1 MTEQPFT
8 QYQLFHLK
16 RNKLEEQIVHFY
28 QETRDSSVTIQ
39 LLLAMKIRHMLGE
52 SDFEL
57 FLQDLVKHL
66 FANNRITRAMRRYFY
81 FFREYFKENEWKI
94 VSARCFPPEHVTTDL
109 MEVIPSTATVTEA
122 TTLESS

>member
-16 RNKLEEQIVHFY
+16 HHKLEEKITHYY
-28 QETRDSSVTIQ
+28 QETGDSSVTIQ
-39 LLLAMKIRHMLGE
+39 LLLAMKVRHMLGE
-52 SDFEL
+52 ADFEL

-66 FANNRITRAMRRYFY
+66 FANNKITRALRRYFY
-81 FFREYFKENEWKI
+81 FFREYFNDREWEI
-94 VSARCFPPEHVTTDL
+94 LSARCFPPEHVTTEL
-109 MEVIPSTATVTEA
+109 MSVVPSTVVAPEI

>member
-8 QYQLFHLK
+8 HYQLFHLK
-16 RNKLEEQIVHFY
+16 RKTLEEQIIHYY
-28 QETRDSSVTIQ
+28 QKTRDSSVTIQ

-66 FANNRITRAMRRYFY
+66 FANTKITRPLRRYFY
-81 FFREYFKENEWKI
+81 FFKEYFDEKEWKLLF
-94 VSARCFPPEHVTTDL
+94 ARCFPPEHVTTEL
-109 MEVIPSTATVTEA
+109 LTVTPSTIVAPEI

>member
-1 MTEQPFT
+1 MIEQPFT

-16 RNKLEEQIVHFY
+16 RNKLEKQIVNFY
-28 QETRDSSVTIQ
+28 QETGDSSVTIQ

-52 SDFEL
+52 SDFKL

-81 FFREYFKENEWKI
+81 FFREYFEESEWK
-94 VSARCFPPEHVTTDL
+94 VLSARCFPPTHATTDL
-109 MEVIPSTATVTEA
+109 MEVISSTVPVTEA
-122 TTLESS
+122 NTLESS

>member
-16 RNKLEEQIVHFY
+16 RHKLEEQIVHYY

-39 LLLAMKIRHMLGE
+39 LLLAMKVRHMLGE

-66 FANNRITRAMRRYFY
+66 FANNKSTRALLRYFY
-81 FFREYFKENEWKI
+81 FFREYFNEKEWKI
-94 VSARCFPPEHVTTDL
+94 LSARCFPPEHVTTEL
-109 MEVIPSTATVTEA
+109 MSVVPSTVVAHEI

>member
-1 MTEQPFT
+1 MFEQPFT

-16 RNKLEEQIVHFY
+16 RKTLEEQIVHYY
-28 QETRDSSVTIQ
+28 QETGDSSVTIQ
-39 LLLAMKIRHMLGE
+39 LLLAMKVRHMLGE

-66 FANNRITRAMRRYFY
+66 FANNKITRALRRYFY
-81 FFREYFKENEWKI
+81 FFKEYFNEKEWKI
-94 VSARCFPPEHVTTDL
+94 LSARCFPPTHVTTEL
-109 MEVIPSTATVTEA
+109 MEVTPSTVVATEC

>member
-16 RNKLEEQIVHFY
+16 RKTLEEQIFHFY

-39 LLLAMKIRHMLGE
+39 LLLAMKVRHMLGE
-52 SDFEL
+52 TDFEL

-66 FANNRITRAMRRYFY
+66 FANNKITRALRRYFY
-81 FFREYFKENEWKI
+81 FFKEYFTDREWKI
-94 VSARCFPPEHVTTDL
+94 LSARCFPPEHVTTDL
-109 MEVIPSTATVTEA
+109 MSVVPSTVVAPEF